1 MLRGIGSSACEETAI
16 STAFKA
22 LAGVAAAGFLVIVLS
37 TASQHFMSSP
47 QPGIQ
52 VQASATFAKNG
63 SQHFM

>member
-1 MLRGIGSSACEETAI
+1 MLHSIGSPAREETAI

-22 LAGVAAAGFLVIVLS
+22 LAGVVAAGFLVIVLS

-52 VQASATFAKNG
+52 VQASATSVENG